1 MSEKTIAEKLTEI
14 AENIPIIRQKAY
26 ANGYEAGAKT
36 VTGGYELIDD
46 VTLSE
51 DVNDVAF
58 TQSKSGVPVNEYAD
72 FFVLFLGKFTAS
84 ETSAVYI
91 RANDGVW
98 YYMYTGFAKSAS
110 STRAFWAEINELAVG
125 KFDGDLRQRVWKTT
139 YPKQLLFNFLT
150 PPKISAQGLAE
161 NNRDVVSDITIS
173 DIDPAQNE
181 GLIEKLRLGAAG
193 AGFAAGSRVL
203 LLGRRRKNI

>member
-14 AENIPIIRQKAY
+14 AEGIPQIRQKAY
-26 ANGYEAGAKT
+26 AEGYKAGAKT
-36 VTGGYELIDD
+36 ATGEYELLDD
-46 VTLSE
+46 VTLTE

-58 TQSKSGVPVNEYAD
+58 AQSQSGVPVNEYAD
-72 FFVLFLGKFTAS
+72 FFLLFLGKFTAR

-91 RANDGVW
+91 RANSGVW
-98 YYMYTGFAKSAS
+98 YYMYGSFAKIDSE
-110 STRAFWAEINELAVG
+110 TRAFWAEINELAVG

-139 YPKQLLFNFLT
+139 YPKQLLFNFLV
-150 PPKISAQGLAE
+150 PPQISTQGLSE

-173 DIDPAQNE
+173 DPDPSQNE
-181 GLIEKLRLGAAG
+181 GLIEQLRLGAAG